1 MNGQQGERLEG
12 RGEKRTRRVAVVC
25 PGPGAAV
32 ISGSELDYS
41 DVVGVNRAVL
51 RVPCT
56 WWVCLDA
63 HTADWVFAEGGPVI
77 VPAGIVASLAVY
89 REIASRHP
97 AVSGWGHVEHT
108 APALDMPR
116 ARVSWRKFSASVAL
130 VVAAKHLA
138 AASIDCYG
146 VAWDG
151 ELDFD
156 GFKHDRQRRDADRWA
171 EDERVWRATAG
182 LLVGKGIQVRRM
194 VCHFQEVAGDAT
206 ATAATK
212 DTKDGE
218 ERTATK
224 ETEIVGAGAK
234 T

>member
-1 MNGQQGERLEG
+1 MNGNEGDRLEVRGERRQE
-12 RGEKRTRRVAVVC
+12 RIAVVC
-25 PGPGAAV
+25 PGPGASL
-32 ISGSELDYS
+32 ICGRELDYT
-41 DVVGVNRAVL
+41 DVVGVNRVVL

-63 HTADWVFAEGGPVI
+63 HTADWVFDEGGPVI

-108 APALDMPR
+108 ALDMSCE
-116 ARVSWRKFSASVAL
+116 RVSWRKFSASVAL
-130 VVAAKHLA
+130 VLAAKHLA

-151 ELDFD
+151 EADFD
-156 GFKHDRQRRDADRWA
+156 GFKQDRQRRDADRWT
-171 EDERVWRATAG
+171 EDRRVWNTAAG
-182 LLVGKGIQVRRM
+182 LLVGGGVTVRRM
-194 VCHFQEVAGDAT
+194 VCEFQEVGAIT
-206 ATAATK
+206 FV
-212 DTKDGE
+212 E
-218 ERTATK
+218 
-224 ETEIVGAGAK
+224 AGAK